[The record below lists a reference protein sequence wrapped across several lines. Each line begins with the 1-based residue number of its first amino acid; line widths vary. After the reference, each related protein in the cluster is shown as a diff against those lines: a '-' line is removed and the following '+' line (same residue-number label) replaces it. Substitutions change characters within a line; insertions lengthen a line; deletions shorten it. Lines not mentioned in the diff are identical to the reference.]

1 MKIKKLNIE
10 GLFDRLN
17 YSLGFPENE
26 TILLLGPNG
35 SGKTTILK
43 IIYAVAQR
51 QWLFFQSLLFKKIYV
66 EYYSGESVTIQKNK
80 LSFDAKKKEN
90 SNTRSRMRYRDFEMD
105 FQVNF
110 EVISKKSK
118 SSPPNTDFDQDKIQE
133 VFSKLKND
141 SLRLYDRAGVI
152 SLFDRVSDE
161 EFNLYDY
168 LKVNQDKELVRLF
181 KGDHITEIY
190 CNFINT
196 KRLEPKDTKISS
208 EDTEDDHW
216 RIRYSPRRRSDLEK
230 EPSVNYWS
238 NLILKQ
244 VKDKNGEYGKKSQE
258 LDRLFPE
265 RIIEFAKKTK
275 QPKEDEIRS
284 RLEKIEKK
292 FEELNQIGVFK
303 ADSIKDIRK
312 NIEAKLKKE
321 VLMVLEVYCSN
332 TEEKLKSFADISEKV
347 KLLAEIINGKFLSKT
362 ISFDLNKGLI
372 CLDTEGTKLDL
383 NSLSSGEQHQLVLF
397 SELIFGEDEGLVLI
411 DEPELSLHV
420 KWQDDFISH
429 MERILKSKQQLFIAT
444 HSPSI
449 IGYRMSEGIDLGEF
463 LQ

>member
-1 MKIKKLNIE
+1 M
-10 GLFDRLN
+10 
-17 YSLGFPENE
+17 
-26 TILLLGPNG
+26 
-35 SGKTTILK
+35 
-43 IIYAVAQR
+43 
-51 QWLFFQSLLFKKIYV
+51 
-66 EYYSGESVTIQKNK
+66 TIQKNK

-216 RIRYSPRRRSDLEK
+216 RIRYSPRRRSD
-230 EPSVNYWS
+230 
-238 NLILKQ
+238 
-244 VKDKNGEYGKKSQE
+244 
-258 LDRLFPE
+258 
-265 RIIEFAKKTK
+265 
-275 QPKEDEIRS
+275 
-284 RLEKIEKK
+284 
-292 FEELNQIGVFK
+292 
-303 ADSIKDIRK
+303 
-312 NIEAKLKKE
+312 
-321 VLMVLEVYCSN
+321 
-332 TEEKLKSFADISEKV
+332 
-347 KLLAEIINGKFLSKT
+347 
-362 ISFDLNKGLI
+362 
-372 CLDTEGTKLDL
+372 
-383 NSLSSGEQHQLVLF
+383 
-397 SELIFGEDEGLVLI
+397 
-411 DEPELSLHV
+411 
-420 KWQDDFISH
+420 
-429 MERILKSKQQLFIAT
+429 
-444 HSPSI
+444 
-449 IGYRMSEGIDLGEF
+449 
-463 LQ
+463 